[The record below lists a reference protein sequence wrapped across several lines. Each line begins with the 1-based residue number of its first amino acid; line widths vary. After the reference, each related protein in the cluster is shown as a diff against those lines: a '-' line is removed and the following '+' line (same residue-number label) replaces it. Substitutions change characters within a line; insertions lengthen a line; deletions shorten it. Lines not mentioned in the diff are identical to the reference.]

1 MKIIDGTVVF
11 YDDDLPNMAS
21 HRPQWECGYS
31 IYVGVLIQWDEDHDV
46 RVFEFIDGLPD
57 EVRLQLL
64 VVQEHEASLALLWR
78 DEVPGRYSAG
88 NTVDVHDDTWD
99 IVVSAGTKTPI

>member
-1 MKIIDGTVVF
+1 MKLIDGLAVF

-31 IYVGVLIQWDEDHDV
+31 IYRGVLVQWDEDHDM
-46 RVFEFIDGLPD
+46 RILEFIDGLS
-57 EVRLQLL
+57 EAVRAELL

-78 DEVPGRYSAG
+78 DHVPERYAVG
-88 NTVDVHDDTWD
+88 KIIDVYDDTWD
-99 IVVSAGTKTPI
+99 IVTSTGPSIIS